1 MANGTVTTHRS
12 RPVRAQPP
20 GHRAVHPVAPG
31 RHHSPTGLSQA
42 TCVRVL
48 DTLCQNGYVSRRQSD
63 KSYGLGPAL
72 IALGDAA
79 RAGFGPLEVARPLME
94 EVRAELG
101 LPWTASAVV
110 GDRIVV
116 LDRSANQGNTAELT
130 RPGMRYQFTPPSGV
144 IFVAWDTD
152 EAIAEW
158 LARPPLVTGELD
170 HALFMD
176 VVASCR
182 SRGYVV
188 ERLSE
193 STSIADSL
201 LAGIVNND
209 VPPSMQEALNR
220 AVSDSRS
227 ARDYLVTELDRSIH
241 LPVGNIAAGV
251 STSMAGRFCCWACPS
266 IATGVHQGYPAVCP
280 ATRRRQ
286 HPGDRGTRW
295 PQPSAT
301 VTPAGI
307 VSGLTD
313 RRPGP

>member
-1 MANGTVTTHRS
+1 MNSAQSQPRYAPPSPPTERVLSVLNLLATEPSTRLLLADIT
-12 RPVRAQPP
+12 RA
-20 GHRAVHPVAPG
+20 A
-31 RHHSPTGLSQA
+31 GLSQA

-48 DTLCQNGYVSRRQSD
+48 DTLCQHGYVSRRQAD

-94 EVRAELG
+94 EMRAELG
-101 LPWTASAVV
+101 VPWTASAVV

-116 LDRSANQGNTAELT
+116 LDRSSDPGGRAALT
-130 RPGMRYQFTPPSGV
+130 RPGTRYPFAPPSGV

-152 EAIAEW
+152 DAIAEW
-158 LARPPLVTGELD
+158 LARPPLVTAELD
-170 HALFMD
+170 RALFAE

-209 VPPSMQEALNR
+209 LPSSVQEALNR
-220 AVSDSRS
+220 AVSILGN
-227 ARDYLVTELDRSIH
+227 RDYLVAELDRPAD
-241 LPVGNIAAGV
+241 LPVGNIASPVFDADGRPLLLLGLVVYQERLSTKDIRRYAQGLVGV
-251 STSMAGRFCCWACPS
+251 STR
-266 IATGVHQGYPAVCP
+266 
-280 ATRRRQ
+280 
-286 HPGDRGTRW
+286 
-295 PQPSAT
+295 
-301 VTPAGI
+301 VTEALGGHNPW
-307 VSGLTD
+307 
-313 RRPGP
+313 